1 MKIVYD
7 GSMDPRLCKSVL
19 GETIPALA
27 AEDPDFI
34 YLDADLMNCIGTAKW
49 AAANP
54 DRAINCGIA
63 EANMIGVACGL
74 AAAGFKPMVH
84 TFGPFASRRCYDQL
98 FLSAGYAKNDITIIG
113 TDPGVTAA
121 MNGGTHMPFE
131 DMALYRAIPGATVID
146 VTDPTM
152 LISVLRQSKDRPG
165 VKYIRVGRK
174 SYARVYEEGSE
185 LPIGK
190 AVTLREGTD
199 LVIFACG
206 ILIHEA
212 MQAAKILAEEGI
224 SAAVVDCFTV
234 KPLDEEA
241 VLAWAGKTGA
251 VGRGHSGKSQPDR
264 RPYFCCERAAGP
276 PLPHTAGGG
285 GCGGLLRRGGS
296 PGLSAAA
303 LRPHSGACDPCCAG
317 GREEETDEMKL
328 EFGMGSG
335 VQTVELP
342 EKNLMGVLRANAAPA
357 IASEEEEVRR
367 ALREPVGSPR
377 LREILHPGQTVA
389 IITSDL
395 TRPMPTAKVMPPLLD
410 ELYAAGIRPEDIT
423 LVFALGSHRHQSDE
437 ELRAPGRHQ
446 GGNPGGYYTGCGR
459 GGSEDLPGECGVSL
473 FRRLFRRGQGDHAGL
488 LHKGGHSV
496 ESLHDGAPGGLR
508 RKSGR

>member
-19 GETIPALA
+19 GETIPDLA

-98 FLSAGYAKNDITIIG
+98 FLSAGYAKNDITVIG

-152 LISVLRQSKDRPG
+152 LISVLRQCKDRPG

-174 SYARVYEEGSE
+174 SYAKVYAEGSE

-241 VLAWAGKTGA
+241 VLAWAEKTGA
-251 VGRGHSGKSQPDR
+251 VVTAENHNRIGGLTSAVSELLAR
-264 RPYFCCERAAGP
+264 RCPTPLEAVAGEDCFGEVGTQGYLQQRFGLTAEHVTRAARD
-276 PLPHTAGGG
+276 AVK
-285 GCGGLLRRGGS
+285 R
-296 PGLSAAA
+296 
-303 LRPHSGACDPCCAG
+303 
-317 GREEETDEMKL
+317 K
-328 EFGMGSG
+328 
-335 VQTVELP
+335 QT
-342 EKNLMGVLRANAAPA
+342 K
-357 IASEEEEVRR
+357 
-367 ALREPVGSPR
+367 
-377 LREILHPGQTVA
+377 
-389 IITSDL
+389 
-395 TRPMPTAKVMPPLLD
+395 
-410 ELYAAGIRPEDIT
+410 
-423 LVFALGSHRHQSDE
+423 
-437 ELRAPGRHQ
+437 
-446 GGNPGGYYTGCGR
+446 
-459 GGSEDLPGECGVSL
+459 
-473 FRRLFRRGQGDHAGL
+473 
-488 LHKGGHSV
+488 
-496 ESLHDGAPGGLR
+496 
-508 RKSGR
+508 